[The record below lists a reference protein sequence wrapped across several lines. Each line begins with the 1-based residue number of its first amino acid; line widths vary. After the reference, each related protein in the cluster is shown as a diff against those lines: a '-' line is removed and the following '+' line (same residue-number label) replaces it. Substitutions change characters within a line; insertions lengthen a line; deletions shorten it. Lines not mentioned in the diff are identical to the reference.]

1 MPVLIEN
8 EISKEPTIRLKLTRS
23 GDVVTVEDAIYGWSI
38 LGLKIEDGK
47 LKFFRYSG
55 IYDGKYSTDDSGK
68 INESGLTNQK
78 NKVGCVV

>member
-8 EISKEPTIRLKLTRS
+8 EISKEPTIRLKLTQ
-23 GDVVTVEDAIYGWSI
+23 GGGVVTVEDAVDGWSI

-55 IYDGKYSTDDSGK
+55 IEDRKYSTDDDGK
-68 INESGLTNQK
+68 INESK
-78 NKVGCVV
+78 E